1 MIRQRVAQAPGVPRK
16 RRLKSPP
23 AGADE
28 ARRPNTEEAPAMAIS
43 GFGKTRGGDSSLP
56 EVPPASTAGG
66 LTAFIDQGSE
76 FSGKLT
82 FKDTVR
88 IDGRFEGEISSE
100 NTLIVG
106 ETGEIDANIRSKTVV
121 VSGAVNGDIHAS
133 RQLVLHK
140 TARLQGNVE
149 TPSLLVEEGAVMNGQ
164 LTMSRPDTKGKDAK
178 SSAPLKAVEGDPK
191 PAVN

>member
-1 MIRQRVAQAPGVPRK
+1 
-16 RRLKSPP
+16 
-23 AGADE
+23 
-28 ARRPNTEEAPAMAIS
+28 MAIS
-43 GFGKTRGGDSSLP
+43 GFGRSRGSDTSMP
-56 EVPPASTAGG
+56 EAASTPASAGG

-106 ETGEIDANIRSKTVV
+106 ETGEIDATIRSKTVV
-121 VSGAVNGDIHAS
+121 ISGAVNGDIIAA

-149 TPSLLVEEGAVMNGQ
+149 TPSLIVEEGASMNGQ
-164 LTMSRPDTKGKDAK
+164 LKMTRADLKTKDAK
-178 SSAPLKAVEGDPK
+178 SSAPLKAVEGGAKTEVK
-191 PAVN
+191 PAQAPAR

>member
-1 MIRQRVAQAPGVPRK
+1 
-16 RRLKSPP
+16 
-23 AGADE
+23 
-28 ARRPNTEEAPAMAIS
+28 MAIS
-43 GFGKTRGGDSSLP
+43 GFGKTRGGESTTMSAP
-56 EVPPASTAGG
+56 TPAPAASGG

-106 ETGEIDANIRSKTVV
+106 ETGEIEAAIHSKTVV
-121 VSGAVNGDIHAS
+121 ISGSVTGDVKAS

-164 LTMSRPDTKGKDAK
+164 LKMTRPDQKLRETKDAK
-178 SSAPLKAVEGDPK
+178 SSSQSDAKADSKTPLKAVEGGTQSDGK
-191 PAVN
+191 